1 MAFSQASV
9 SSFASQEDP
18 LGLFPE
24 QHIEESLAEP
34 AQEMLC
40 IQDLPPASQAGQE
53 EASVPSAQVS
63 GGGRTKARRA
73 SPASSPLHVL
83 IPDDAVGGMETLFAD
98 TLPGPSYDVFHN
110 STGIP

>member
-9 SSFASQEDP
+9 SPFASQEDP

-40 IQDLPPASQAGQE
+40 IQDLPLGSALAEPASQAGQE
-53 EASVPSAQVS
+53 EASFRLRRFLEEH
-63 GGGRTKARRA
+63 GRKPDEHLQRARRC
-73 SPASSPLHVL
+73 
-83 IPDDAVGGMETLFAD
+83 MC
-98 TLPGPSYDVFHN
+98 
-110 STGIP
+110 